1 MRFASAF
8 ASVLCLAC
16 LSSAPAIAQ
25 DAGAAAPPT
34 PAPPAAAE
42 LPPVDVIQKKAAPA
56 PKAAQKKSAPKKKQV
71 AAPAPQAPPA
81 APVEATVAGTGGM
94 DSGTV
99 NMSPVPGGE
108 IPIGKYP
115 AGVGRASAS
124 DIARFN
130 DASLPEV
137 LQNTVPGVILGDAQ
151 GNVYQRNLQ
160 YRGFEASPVNGV
172 AQGIAVYQNGVRI
185 NESFGDIVNWDF
197 LPDNAIAGITITGPN
212 PVYGLNAIGGSASIV
227 MRDGFNFQGVE
238 LDTRFGSFGH
248 AQGSL
253 AVGARSGIWGA
264 FVAGEVIRDDGFRD
278 FSEADIN
285 RWYADIGVKNDGVE
299 LHLNYTGADN
309 LVGVTAAA
317 PEQLLDLGWN
327 RTFTSPQTTDNR
339 LAMLSMNGS
348 VKASSTLTF
357 SGVGYYRWFNQKH
370 DDGNIA
376 EAEECPPAGS
386 GILCFEDEEGG
397 PPIPGVGNGGP
408 IAFDD
413 TLSYGTI
420 DRTSQNANGY
430 GASVQAVDKSRLFGM
445 GNQFLIGAS
454 YDHGR
459 VAYTANSELGY
470 FAPRF
475 VVKSFDTPIY
485 LEDDDF
491 EPRNLTTKNDYA
503 GVFFTN
509 TTDLTRDLAFT
520 FGGRYNYA
528 HIDLKNNNYEFDPL
542 DPEEDTLT
550 GKHDFYRF
558 NPMVGA
564 TYNLGAGVTVYGGYA
579 EANRAPTA
587 AELACADPDNPCLIE
602 SFLTADPP
610 LKQVVS
616 HTFELGLRGKLA
628 SLGADQKLEW
638 TAGLFRTENT
648 DDIIAVASTSNG
660 RGYFL
665 NAGDTLRQGV
675 ELGVVYQDQRWFAYA
690 NYAFVDATFENALE
704 LSSPDHPDPVPC
716 TGVPTANCILVQDGD
731 RLPGVPQHRFKAGF
745 DYWVTRD
752 WKVGADLVTASSQYF
767 FGDESN
773 TAAPLGGYAKV
784 DLRTSYNVTEN
795 VQIYGLIDNV
805 FDSHYGLF
813 GAFFN
818 QEAANEAGEAD
829 GLDDTFFDG
838 SSRTI
843 TPAPPVAAY
852 GGIKVRY

>member
-1 MRFASAF
+1 M
-8 ASVLCLAC
+8 
-16 LSSAPAIAQ
+16 I
-25 DAGAAAPPT
+25 
-34 PAPPAAAE
+34 
-42 LPPVDVIQKKAAPA
+42 
-56 PKAAQKKSAPKKKQV
+56 
-71 AAPAPQAPPA
+71 
-81 APVEATVAGTGGM
+81 
-94 DSGTV
+94 
-99 NMSPVPGGE
+99 
-108 IPIGKYP
+108 
-115 AGVGRASAS
+115 
-124 DIARFN
+124 
-130 DASLPEV
+130 
-137 LQNTVPGVILGDAQ
+137 
-151 GNVYQRNLQ
+151 
-160 YRGFEASPVNGV
+160 
-172 AQGIAVYQNGVRI
+172 
-185 NESFGDIVNWDF
+185 
-197 LPDNAIAGITITGPN
+197 
-212 PVYGLNAIGGSASIV
+212 
-227 MRDGFNFQGVE
+227 
-238 LDTRFGSFGH
+238 
-248 AQGSL
+248 
-253 AVGARSGIWGA
+253 
-264 FVAGEVIRDDGFRD
+264 
-278 FSEADIN
+278 
-285 RWYADIGVKNDGVE
+285 
-299 LHLNYTGADN
+299 
-309 LVGVTAAA
+309 
-317 PEQLLDLGWN
+317 
-327 RTFTSPQTTDNR
+327 
-339 LAMLSMNGS
+339 
-348 VKASSTLTF
+348 
-357 SGVGYYRWFNQKH
+357 
-370 DDGNIA
+370 
-376 EAEECPPAGS
+376 
-386 GILCFEDEEGG
+386 
-397 PPIPGVGNGGP
+397 PPI
-408 IAFDD
+408 F
-413 TLSYGTI
+413 
-420 DRTSQNANGY
+420 
-430 GASVQAVDKSRLFGM
+430 
-445 GNQFLIGAS
+445 
-454 YDHGR
+454 
-459 VAYTANSELGY
+459 
-470 FAPRF
+470 
-475 VVKSFDTPIY
+475 

-587 AELACADPDNPCLIE
+587 AELACADPENPCLIE

-628 SLGADQKLEW
+628 SLSADQKLEW

-745 DYWVTRD
+745 DYWVTHD
-752 WKVGADLVTASSQYF
+752 WKVGADLVSASSQYF

-795 VQIYGLIDNV
+795 IQIYGLIDNV

-818 QEAANEAGEAD
+818 QEAAGEAGEAD
-829 GLDDTFFDG
+829 GLDDDFFEN